1 MQIIGSSA
9 VSKDRHSKMAV
20 TAVMTV
26 CVATSIALANAGVN
40 DVSHTPLSDK
50 SSYVNSSYIHSSAI
64 ELQQAIGPQHWQSGL
79 GSVGQAYSE
88 KPQSLAI
95 MSSVSSYSFAF
106 SSSAISTVMDF
117 APKRCEDRRLIQWP
131 APGYW
136 DELVQIKDA
145 ARQGEWQQAF
155 SLSLVQLNQLGER
168 STQTI
173 SRISLAVNAEIQSLL
188 DYRRRLMSLFGR

>member
-9 VSKDRHSKMAV
+9 VSRDRHSKVAV

-50 SSYVNSSYIHSSAI
+50 SSYINSSAI

-106 SSSAISTVMDF
+106 SSGAISTVMDF

>member
-1 MQIIGSSA
+1 MQRIGSSA
-9 VSKDRHSKMAV
+9 VSKDRHSKV
-20 TAVMTV
+20 VVKAVMTA
-26 CVATSIALANAGVN
+26 CVATSMALANAGANNGVPY
-40 DVSHTPLSDK
+40 TPLSDI
-50 SSYVNSSYIHSSAI
+50 SSRI
-64 ELQQAIGPQHWQSGL
+64 ELQQAVGPQYWQNGL

-106 SSSAISTVMDF
+106 SSSAISIVKDI